1 MSFGL
6 LRLGASVPLWASNS
20 LRLFCKLQVLESGDE
35 KEMET
40 QNCKATQF
48 YFGFRGHPEHGSTLQ
63 GLGVKVFPPQG
74 QRPRDGKGTERW
86 LPRSNPVSGLHEKE
100 GQAEACNGSD
110 WGEGAERGHRIEE
123 RGIRRAGSVP
133 SIRPLRFGYEKQ
145 DPTVIRQG
153 AGPAGKAGVH
163 GWSRLGA

>member
-1 MSFGL
+1 M
-6 LRLGASVPLWASNS
+6 GASVPLWASNS

-63 GLGVKVFPPQG
+63 GLGVKVFPPQS
-74 QRPRDGKGTERW
+74 QRPRDGKGTSLDPIRLVGCTRRKVRQRPAMAQIGARGW
-86 LPRSNPVSGLHEKE
+86 KE
-100 GQAEACNGSD
+100 GTELKNVES
-110 WGEGAERGHRIEE
+110 E
-123 RGIRRAGSVP
+123 AGSVP
-133 SIRPLRFGYEKQ
+133 SIRPLRLGYEKQ